1 MDIEE
6 APQMNIEEAS
16 QEAPQMEMGNAD
28 INSLLSNSKVKQEEN
43 ALRNPYREVLE
54 ALDLWEN
61 KNPKAKKVTIAELRE
76 LGVSP
81 IARMAIKEWILS
93 FKVPDDELL
102 ELPEEE
108 VKEKASEV
116 LVKVEALRKKAEEEA
131 LKWDLEHSS
140 NLYHRYMLLKEKKAE
155 FELLKS
161 KVKWADF
168 GEKRKILVLA
178 HYIMEALKQDTN
190 MVTLANLRKPSQFY
204 YLDAKG
210 RKVRF
215 NELAFNGF
223 VKELGLDPEEPI
235 RGEDLAIILVRRFGY
250 TEESLKGFYE
260 EIVRDLIK
268 PSGMRLPPCIEA
280 IAFRPLFYDT
290 KNGRILD
297 EGLKVLA
304 SWFKYYA
311 RGYTTGRIQGGKDKK
326 VLLFEFLVSKLYGDI
341 IPVTEQAEI
350 LQRFKKFY
358 EEAKPFKCGMVHQFE
373 SSFKVGEGIL
383 VGSLKIC
390 SLKCP
395 FVAPINKIEEV
406 LASVEEVNLYGADFI
421 EIKAGDNKFMEAY
434 SSSLNPRSKLVQK
447 FAGFLSVL
455 YADPLIKPEEAL
467 EILEAL
473 LERARIV
480 QNYLSPLVAV
490 EEWFREE
497 MERLLEDGALPWEL
511 KAKDKP
517 FLSKDGNILY
527 VHKDLIEADLVGG
540 IGLEGYTTQKL
551 IRDLRKLPNP
561 PIAGISNMLP
571 VKKDSYSD
579 ERTKARFWLIKV
591 RWLEEHGIEARVK
604 VPTLEEPET
613 EEQKKPEEDLKDV
626 GINLTPL
633 EKLIL
638 EATKE
643 PKDITELIELGEKA
657 RKPEEEV
664 TTAVARLMQLGLLE
678 MKDGVKLQ
686 RTVGVSLNE

>member
-1 MDIEE
+1 
-6 APQMNIEEAS
+6 
-16 QEAPQMEMGNAD
+16 MEGELKH
-28 INSLLSNSKVKQEEN
+28 INNLPSPNRGMVLGTDPETKGQG
-43 ALRNPYREVLE
+43 LRNPYREVLE
-54 ALDLWEN
+54 ALDLWEAR
-61 KNPKAKKVTIAELRE
+61 NPKAGKVTVAELRE
-76 LGVSP
+76 LGASP
-81 IARMAIKEWILS
+81 IARMTIKDWILS
-93 FKVPDDELL
+93 FKVPDEELL
-102 ELPEEE
+102 ELPEEK
-108 VKEKASEV
+108 VREKINEIPVS
-116 LVKVEALRKKAEEEA
+116 VEALRKKAEEEA
-131 LKWDLEHSS
+131 LKWDLEHSN
-140 NLYHRYMLLKEKKAE
+140 NLYHRYKLLKEKKVE
-155 FELLKS
+155 FELLRS

-190 MVTLANLRKPSQFY
+190 MVTLANLRKPGQFY
-204 YLDAKG
+204 YLDKG
-210 RKVRF
+210 RKIRF

-235 RGEDLAIILVRRFGY
+235 TGEDLAVILVRRFGY

-268 PSGMRLPPCIEA
+268 PSRMRLPPCIEA

-290 KNGRILD
+290 KKGRIID

-326 VLLFEFLVSKLYGDI
+326 VLLFEFLLSKLYGDVI
-341 IPVTEQAEI
+341 DVTEQAEI

-358 EEAKPFKCGMVHQFE
+358 EEAKPFRCGMVQE
-373 SSFKVGEGIL
+373 VERATSF
-383 VGSLKIC
+383 KIC

-395 FVAPINKIEEV
+395 FVAPINRIEEA

-421 EIKAGDNKFMEAY
+421 EIKAGDNKFMEPY
-434 SSSLNPRSKLVQK
+434 SSSLTPRSKLVQK

-517 FLSKDGNILY
+517 FLAKNGKGLY
-527 VHKDLIEADLVGG
+527 VHRDLIVSDLMGAV
-540 IGLEGYTTQKL
+540 GLEGYTARKL
-551 IRDLRKLPNP
+551 IEDLKRLPNS
-561 PIAGISNMLP
+561 PIAGVSTPIE
-571 VKKDSYSD
+571 VKKDSYTD
-579 ERTKARFWLIKV
+579 DKTKARFWIIRVK
-591 RWLEEHGIEARVK
+591 WLEEHGIEVRVK
-604 VPTLEEPET
+604 IPTLEEPKT
-613 EEQKKPEEDLKDV
+613 EEPKKLEEDLKDLGV
-626 GINLTPL
+626 NLTPL

-638 EATKE
+638 EATGE

-657 RKPEEEV
+657 RKSEEEV
-664 TTAVARLMQLGLLE
+664 TTAVARLMHLGFLE
-678 MKDGVKLQ
+678 MKDGAKLQ
-686 RTVGVSLNE
+686 RTVGVGPNE

>member
-1 MDIEE
+1 MVLGTDPETKG
-6 APQMNIEEAS
+6 Q
-16 QEAPQMEMGNAD
+16 G
-28 INSLLSNSKVKQEEN
+28 
-43 ALRNPYREVLE
+43 LRNPYREVLE
-54 ALDLWEN
+54 ALDLWEAR
-61 KNPKAKKVTIAELRE
+61 NPKAGKVTVAELRE
-76 LGVSP
+76 LGASP
-81 IARMAIKEWILS
+81 IARMTIKDWILS
-93 FKVPDDELL
+93 FKVPDEELL
-102 ELPEEE
+102 ELPEEK
-108 VKEKASEV
+108 VREKINEIPVS
-116 LVKVEALRKKAEEEA
+116 VEALRKKAEEEA
-131 LKWDLEHSS
+131 LKWDLEHSN
-140 NLYHRYMLLKEKKAE
+140 NLYHRYKLLKEKKVE
-155 FELLKS
+155 FELLRS

-190 MVTLANLRKPSQFY
+190 MVTLANLRKPGQFY
-204 YLDAKG
+204 YLDKG
-210 RKVRF
+210 RKIRF

-235 RGEDLAIILVRRFGY
+235 TGEDLAVILVRRFGY

-268 PSGMRLPPCIEA
+268 PSRMRLPPCIEA

-290 KNGRILD
+290 KKGRIID

-326 VLLFEFLVSKLYGDI
+326 VLLFEFLLSKLYGDVI
-341 IPVTEQAEI
+341 DVTEQAEI

-358 EEAKPFKCGMVHQFE
+358 EEAKPFRCGMVQE
-373 SSFKVGEGIL
+373 VERATSF
-383 VGSLKIC
+383 KIC

-395 FVAPINKIEEV
+395 FVAPINRIEEA

-421 EIKAGDNKFMEAY
+421 EIKAGDNKFMEPY
-434 SSSLNPRSKLVQK
+434 SSSLTPRSKLVQK

-517 FLSKDGNILY
+517 FLAKNGKGLY
-527 VHKDLIEADLVGG
+527 VHRDLIVSDLMGAV
-540 IGLEGYTTQKL
+540 GLEGYTARKL
-551 IRDLRKLPNP
+551 IEDLKRLPNS
-561 PIAGISNMLP
+561 PIAGVSTPIE
-571 VKKDSYSD
+571 VKKDSYTD
-579 ERTKARFWLIKV
+579 DKTKARFWIIRVK
-591 RWLEEHGIEARVK
+591 WLEEHGIEVRVK
-604 VPTLEEPET
+604 IPTLEEPKT
-613 EEQKKPEEDLKDV
+613 EEPKKLEEDLKDLGV
-626 GINLTPL
+626 NLTPL

-638 EATKE
+638 EATGE

-657 RKPEEEV
+657 RKSEEEV
-664 TTAVARLMQLGLLE
+664 TTAVARLMHLGFLE
-678 MKDGVKLQ
+678 MKDGAKLQ
-686 RTVGVSLNE
+686 RTVGVGPNE

>member
-1 MDIEE
+1 
-6 APQMNIEEAS
+6 
-16 QEAPQMEMGNAD
+16 MEGRLKP
-28 INSLLSNSKVKQEEN
+28 INNLPSPNRGTVQGANLETEGQGLI
-43 ALRNPYREVLE
+43 NPYREILKILDKIE
-54 ALDLWEN
+54 AE
-61 KNPKAKKVTIAELRE
+61 NPKVDRVSIRDLKEAGLGPMERVIVRKLITSFDVDRE
-76 LGVSP
+76 YL
-81 IARMAIKEWILS
+81 IEN
-93 FKVPDDELL
+93 FTEDEIN
-102 ELPEEE
+102 
-108 VKEKASEV
+108 EKADEIKISIQ
-116 LVKVEALRKKAEEEA
+116 ALRRRIEDEN
-131 LKWDLEHSS
+131 LKWEMEHSN
-140 NLYHRYMLLKEKKAE
+140 NLYHRYKLLKEKKAE
-155 FELLKS
+155 FELLRS
-161 KVKWADF
+161 KLKWVDF
-168 GEKRKILVLA
+168 SKERRILVLA

-210 RKVRF
+210 RKIRF

-235 RGEDLAIILVRRFGY
+235 SGEELAVILVRRFGY

-260 EIVRDLIK
+260 ELVRDLIK
-268 PSGMRLPPCIEA
+268 PSRMRLPPCIEA
-280 IAFRPLFYDT
+280 LAFRPLFYDT
-290 KNGRILD
+290 KKGRIID
-297 EGLKVLA
+297 EALKILA

-326 VLLFEFLVSKLYGDI
+326 VLLFEFLLSKLYGDVI
-341 IPVTEQAEI
+341 DVTEQAEI

-358 EEAKPFKCGMVHQFE
+358 GEAKPFRCGMVQE
-373 SSFKVGEGIL
+373 VERATSF
-383 VGSLKIC
+383 KIC

-395 FVAPINKIEEV
+395 FVAPINRIEEA

-434 SSSLNPRSKLVQK
+434 SSSLTPRSKLVQK

-517 FLSKDGNILY
+517 FLSKDGKLLY

-551 IRDLRKLPNP
+551 IRDLRKLPNA
-561 PIAGISNMLP
+561 PIVGVSDKIA
-571 VKKDSYSD
+571 VKRDSYTD
-579 ERTKARFWLIKV
+579 ERTKARFWIIRVKWLEDHGIKV
-591 RWLEEHGIEARVK
+591 RVK
-604 VPTLEEPET
+604 VPTLEEAKT
-613 EEQKKPEEDLKDV
+613 EEQKKPEEHFKNLGV
-626 GINLTPL
+626 NLTSL
-633 EKLIL
+633 EELIL
-638 EATKE
+638 EATGK
-643 PKDITELIELGEKA
+643 PKDITELIELGEKV
-657 RKPEEEV
+657 RKSEEEV
-664 TTAVARLMQLGLLE
+664 TSAVARLIHLGFLE
-678 MKDGVKLQ
+678 MKDGAKLQ
-686 RTVGVSLNE
+686 RTVGVGPDE